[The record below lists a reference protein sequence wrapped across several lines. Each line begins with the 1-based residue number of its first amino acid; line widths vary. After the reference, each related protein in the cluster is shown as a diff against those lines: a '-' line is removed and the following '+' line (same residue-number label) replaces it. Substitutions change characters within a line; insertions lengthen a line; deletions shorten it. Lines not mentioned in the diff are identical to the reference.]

1 MAIIVRGPA
10 TPGHADFTAGE
21 RGAMWSGEELDLDAY
36 LERIGLGAGTGR
48 AVRELRPDLETLYEV
63 HRAHTAAIPFESLDV
78 LLGRPVELEVKA
90 LEDKLV
96 RARRG
101 GYCYEQNSLL
111 AAALER
117 IGFEV
122 SGRGARNRTR
132 GDSLLAVTHAVLV
145 VTVDG
150 EPWLCDAGFGYMGP
164 REPVPLARPGTEVR
178 QGPWTYAVHEE
189 EEGVLVLRARRG
201 EGWWD
206 LYAFSPQR
214 YHPVDY
220 VVLNH
225 YSSTHPRSSFVGK
238 TIVQLPG
245 EAVRKTLVGSEL
257 TRLFP
262 DGRTEREPVDPDR
275 LPALLDREFG
285 LRLPERDAAEL
296 VRIHRSGD

>member
-1 MAIIVRGPA
+1 
-10 TPGHADFTAGE
+10 
-21 RGAMWSGEELDLDAY
+21 MWSGDELDLDAY
-36 LERIGLGAGTGR
+36 LARIGLGARPGAGPGSGPAGAAGER
-48 AVRELRPDLETLYEV
+48 GAVRELRPDRATLYAV

-78 LLGRPVELEVKA
+78 LLGRPVALEVKA
-90 LEDKLV
+90 IEDKLV
-96 RARRG
+96 HGRRG

-132 GDSLLAVTHAVLV
+132 GESLLAVTHATLV
-145 VTVDG
+145 VTVEG
-150 EPWLCDAGFGYMGP
+150 EPWLCDAGFGYQGP
-164 REPVPLARPGTEVR
+164 CEPVPLARPGTEVR

-189 EEGVLVLRARRG
+189 EDGVLVLRTRRG
-201 EGWWD
+201 DAWRD
-206 LYAFSPQR
+206 LYAFSPQQ

-225 YSSTHPRSSFVGK
+225 YSSTHPGSSFVGR
-238 TIVQLPG
+238 TLVQLPG
-245 EAVRKTLVGSEL
+245 DAVRRTLVGREL
-257 TRLFP
+257 TRLHP
-262 DGRTEREPVDPDR
+262 DGRTEREPVTSDR
-275 LPALLDREFG
+275 LLGVLDREFG